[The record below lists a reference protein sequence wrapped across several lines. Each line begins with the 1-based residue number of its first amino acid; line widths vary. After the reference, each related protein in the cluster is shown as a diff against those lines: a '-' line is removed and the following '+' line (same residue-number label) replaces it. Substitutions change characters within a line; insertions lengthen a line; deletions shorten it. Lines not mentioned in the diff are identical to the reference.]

1 MQDIITSH
9 TKRESS
15 LLDVETQFKTKA
27 IRAVEALQPTVTDQM
42 QTQAAPEEVY
52 LLVGWEVFRNE
63 LEFE

>member
-1 MQDIITSH
+1 MQDIITIH

-27 IRAVEALQPTVTDQM
+27 IRAVEALQPKVTKQG
-42 QTQAAPEEVY
+42 QTLAVPKEVH
-52 LLVGWEVFRNE
+52 LLIDWDVFRNE